1 MQNTACGVRG
11 IAVAPHALAA
21 QSAIAVLREGG
32 NALEAMIAA
41 AATIAVV
48 YPHMNGIGGDA
59 FWLLSAPGAP
69 VRAID
74 ASGAAGRSV
83 SRALYADHGLDTI
96 PMRGPLASN
105 TVAGTISGWNKALEI
120 GAEWG
125 GRLPLSRLLGDAIH
139 YARDGIPVTAS
150 QAASTQAKLA
160 ELATQPGFAETFLI
174 DGASPQA
181 GSVFLQ
187 PRLAEVL
194 EQLVRAGLDDY
205 YRGDL
210 ARRIAGDLATIGSPL
225 TLEDL
230 NAHRALEVRPLALR
244 HSLGTVYNMTP
255 PTQGVIS
262 LAILGVA
269 DRLGLDKLD

>member
-1 MQNTACGVRG
+1 
-11 IAVAPHALAA
+11 
-21 QSAIAVLREGG
+21 
-32 NALEAMIAA
+32 
-41 AATIAVV
+41 
-48 YPHMNGIGGDA
+48 HMNGIGGDA

-269 DRLGLDKLD
+269 DRLGLDKLDPLSADYVHLTVEATNQAFRVRDRHVTDPAYMKVEA